1 MVNVKFKFPLGHPHT
16 ECFVSPVDGSGKKKG
31 GAMGTRLSLGAW
43 LLSEPKV

>member
-31 GAMGTRLSLGAW
+31 GGGHGNKVELGC
-43 LLSEPKV
+43 LVTK